1 MLPNSNDNI
10 MSLKTISING
20 EIFLDQQ
27 PFNLYTTRYT
37 FSAKEKDDETQYSYF
52 GARYYDSDLSVWL
65 SVDPMSDK
73 YPHQS
78 PYMYCSGNPV
88 MRIDPN
94 GMWDDWYESEA
105 GNVIWKEGNAES
117 IEVNGESFK
126 NIGESFS
133 KPEMDGSYGNY
144 YQNCYVS
151 NSGTPMDAKK
161 QVLNSPKHRSYLM
174 SNKSNLPLENKID
187 LMKNTVSS
195 PVPDMQAIQIS
206 VNGYFVGGGSL
217 SISAG
222 RVGDDA
228 FFSISVSGGVGGDIS
243 GGVSYVSG
251 TYYGQG
257 DPSVKSLNG
266 PFVETNTGAGTISFG
281 AWANYDRMPAGQND
295 NIGNIW
301 RGYSLGGSFGSP
313 TVFGHHTSVGNT
325 WAW

>member
-187 LMKNTVSS
+187 
-195 PVPDMQAIQIS
+195 
-206 VNGYFVGGGSL
+206 
-217 SISAG
+217 
-222 RVGDDA
+222 
-228 FFSISVSGGVGGDIS
+228 
-243 GGVSYVSG
+243 
-251 TYYGQG
+251 
-257 DPSVKSLNG
+257 
-266 PFVETNTGAGTISFG
+266 
-281 AWANYDRMPAGQND
+281 
-295 NIGNIW
+295 
-301 RGYSLGGSFGSP
+301 
-313 TVFGHHTSVGNT
+313 
-325 WAW
+325 